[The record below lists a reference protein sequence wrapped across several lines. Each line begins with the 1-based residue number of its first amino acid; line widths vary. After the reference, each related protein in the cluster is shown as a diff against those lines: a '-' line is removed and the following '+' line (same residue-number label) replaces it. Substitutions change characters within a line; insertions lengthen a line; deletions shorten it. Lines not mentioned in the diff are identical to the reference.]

1 MVSHKEIIYIL
12 LNFILIFLAPK
23 FRLRTSSD
31 KGSTSKS
38 KLLNK
43 NSYFGTEVITK
54 AKAQSGLKFDKKM
67 GNQMCKIMTFVV
79 YVNKSRIFLVKGTWY

>member
-1 MVSHKEIIYIL
+1 M
-12 LNFILIFLAPK
+12 AQK

-31 KGSTSKS
+31 KGSKNKS
-38 KLLNK
+38 KLNK

>member
-1 MVSHKEIIYIL
+1 M
-12 LNFILIFLAPK
+12 APK

-31 KGSTSKS
+31 KGSKNKS
-38 KLLNK
+38 KLNK
-43 NSYFGTEVITK
+43 NSYFETEVITK

>member
-1 MVSHKEIIYIL
+1 M
-12 LNFILIFLAPK
+12 APN

-31 KGSTSKS
+31 KGSASKS
-38 KLLNK
+38 KLNK

-67 GNQMCKIMTFVV
+67 ENQMCKIMTFVV

>member
-1 MVSHKEIIYIL
+1 M
-12 LNFILIFLAPK
+12 ARK
-23 FRLRTSSD
+23 FRLRNSSD
-31 KGSTSKS
+31 EGSKNKS
-38 KLLNK
+38 KLNK

>member
-1 MVSHKEIIYIL
+1 M
-12 LNFILIFLAPK
+12 APK

-31 KGSTSKS
+31 KGSKNKS
-38 KLLNK
+38 KLNK

-54 AKAQSGLKFDKKM
+54 ARAQSGLKFDKKM